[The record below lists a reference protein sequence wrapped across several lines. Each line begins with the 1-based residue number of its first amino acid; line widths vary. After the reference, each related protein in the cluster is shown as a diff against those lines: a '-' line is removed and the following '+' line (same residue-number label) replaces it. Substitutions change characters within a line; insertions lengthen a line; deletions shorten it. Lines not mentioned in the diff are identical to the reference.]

1 MERSYSDIETIIPE
15 LARELG
21 ARRDGTGKNLI
32 APRCPYCGKEGGKY
46 GIYVG
51 EPTPGKKPFMAH
63 CFSCGHSTTTLAQL
77 LQDLDRLDLLPVP
90 TAQLEAP
97 LGTCL
102 LLSPPREE
110 EVDDTLRIVELPEFF
125 ERRYSHP
132 YLQGRGFTPEDY
144 EHFPVGDTGRRNRRY
159 MDYVIFPIRDA
170 GDTVG
175 YVARH
180 LWPKERIDAHN
191 IHARRQG
198 DYKILRYRNSTENEF
213 SKLLYNVD
221 AIVAGHTQAVV
232 LTEGIFDV
240 VALTRSLDLYQDHR
254 LVAVACFG
262 KKISRTQIYKLQS
275 KGIRRVVVGFDG
287 DAVEATKKTLTLL
300 EPYFQV
306 QVADI
311 ADPGKDWEE
320 LTPEQARAIFRH
332 GLMRPLDYRLRKIQ
346 QGWKS

>member
-1 MERSYSDIETIIPE
+1 MAE

-51 EPTPGKKPFMAH
+51 EPTERKQPFMAH

-77 LQDLDRLDLLPVP
+77 LQDLDRLDLLPTP
-90 TAQLEAP
+90 TAKLEAP
-97 LGTCL
+97 VATFL
-102 LLSPPREE
+102 LLMPPREE
-110 EVDDTLRIVELPEFF
+110 EVDDTLSIVELPDFYQ
-125 ERRYSHP
+125 RRFSHP
-132 YLQGRGFTPEDY
+132 YLQSRGFTPEDY
-144 EHFPVGDTGRRNRRY
+144 EHFPVGDTGRLNRRY
-159 MDYVIFPIRDA
+159 MDYIIFPIHDA

-180 LWPKERIDAHN
+180 LWPKARIDTHN
-191 IHARRQG
+191 LQARRRG

-213 SKLLYNVD
+213 SKLLYNYD
-221 AIVAGHTQAVV
+221 AIEAGVTQTVI

-240 VALTRSLDLYQDHR
+240 VALTRSLDLYKDHR
-254 LVAVACFG
+254 AVPVACFG

-275 KGIRRVVVGFDG
+275 KGIRHVIVGFDG
-287 DAVEATKKTLTLL
+287 DAVEATKKTLSLL
-300 EPYFQV
+300 EPYFDI

-320 LTPEQARAIFRH
+320 LTADEARAIFAH
-332 GLMRPLDYRLRKIQ
+332 GLMRSLNYRLRKIQ

>member
-1 MERSYSDIETIIPE
+1 MKQGIIQE
-15 LARELG
+15 IARELG

-51 EPTPGKKPFMAH
+51 EPTERKQPFMAH
-63 CFSCGHSTTTLAQL
+63 CFSCGHFTTTLAQL
-77 LQDLDRLDLLPVP
+77 LQDLDRLDLLPTP

-97 LGTCL
+97 VATSL
-102 LLSPPREE
+102 LLMPPREE
-110 EVDDTLRIVELPEFF
+110 EVDDTLSIVELPDFYQRRFF
-125 ERRYSHP
+125 HP
-132 YLQGRGFTPEDY
+132 YLQSRGFTPEDY
-144 EHFPVGDTGRRNRRY
+144 ELFPVGDTGRLNRRY

-180 LWPKERIDAHN
+180 LWSKERIDAHN
-191 IHARRQG
+191 LHDRRRR
-198 DYKILRYRNSTENEF
+198 DYKLLRYRNSTENEF
-213 SKLLYNVD
+213 SKLLYNYD
-221 AIVAGHTQAVV
+221 AIEAGVTQTVI

-240 VALTRSLDLYQDHR
+240 VALTRSLDLYEDHR
-254 LVAVACFG
+254 MVPVACFG

-275 KGIRRVVVGFDG
+275 KGIRHVIVGFDG
-287 DAVEATKKTLTLL
+287 DAVEATKKTLSLL
-300 EPYFQV
+300 EPYFDI

-311 ADPGKDWEE
+311 ADPSKDWEE
-320 LTPEQARAIFRH
+320 LTADEARAIFAH
-332 GLMRPLDYRLRKIQ
+332 GLMRSLNYRLRKIQ